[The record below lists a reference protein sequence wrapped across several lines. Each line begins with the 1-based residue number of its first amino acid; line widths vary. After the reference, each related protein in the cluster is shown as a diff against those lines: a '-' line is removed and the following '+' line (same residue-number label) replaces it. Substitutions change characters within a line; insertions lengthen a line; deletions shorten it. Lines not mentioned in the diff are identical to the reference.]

1 MEENTIILGKQLQA
15 NWENNGGEMDEFAPY
30 RYCYLT
36 NLNKTKYESEIH

>member
-1 MEENTIILGKQLQA
+1 
-15 NWENNGGEMDEFAPY
+15 MDEFAPY